1 MFLVLKIV
9 TSSLMIILITEIA
22 KQHSMLGG
30 LIAVLPVNIL
40 LSLIWL
46 YIEKK
51 DVMLLGSFTHSAFW
65 GIFPTM
71 FFLIS
76 VTYMFNKH
84 NPFIPTIF
92 VGLLVLAVF
101 AFIQHNILS
110 NIKYLIKVFLPY
122 KR

>member
-1 MFLVLKIV
+1 MLLILKIII
-9 TSSLMIILITEIA
+9 SSLMIILITEIA
-22 KQHSMLGG
+22 KKHSMLGG

-51 DVMLLGSFTHSAFW
+51 DIMLLGSFTHYAFW

-71 FFLIS
+71 LFLIS

-84 NPFIPTIF
+84 NPFVPTIF
-92 VGLLVLAVF
+92 VGLLLLVVF
-101 AFIQHNILS
+101 AFVQHNILS
-110 NIKYLIKVFLPY
+110 NINYL
-122 KR
+122 